1 MFKFRI
7 SDPASTMSDWLQSL
21 VFGGRRLQIDLARSS
36 SGVGWA
42 NGYCHILT
50 FARTS
55 RLAGF
60 WARGKP
66 LDTISRGSA
75 VFFPVLKHRDIPP
88 LRSPLKS
95 YAPQNPPTSS
105 SSGELIQELD
115 FIRYFFGDP
124 VDVHT
129 LGEKY
134 PENLRKRLNS
144 SKRKNS
150 FFVT

>member
-1 MFKFRI
+1 MPHNMFQTVMTP
-7 SDPASTMSDWLQSL
+7 DLEALW
-21 VFGGRRLQIDLARSS
+21 LQIDLAQSS

-66 LDTISRGSA
+66 LDMISRGSA

-88 LRSPLKS
+88 CDLLC
-95 YAPQNPPTSS
+95 A
-105 SSGELIQELD
+105 EI
-115 FIRYFFGDP
+115 
-124 VDVHT
+124 
-129 LGEKY
+129 
-134 PENLRKRLNS
+134 
-144 SKRKNS
+144 
-150 FFVT
+150 